1 MYKSSS
7 SGLLRA
13 KSDGAALTSST
24 QIPGSSSASSSSGQ
38 GKDQS
43 PSPNYST
50 NNNRM
55 RKNTPKGNNAPQQ
68 RTLSTYVSRF
78 FMVCLILLIPTFQYL
93 SIGSSAG
100 ASDNQGKGLRGG
112 IDSDSSHTA
121 DNMSGSNE
129 NTSSSSRTKGV
140 PTAPK
145 IPTIPNHP
153 QQQQLQKVQ
162 QKQQPPPPNS
172 LQQPEEYWTPVVDK
186 DTGKIYWWN
195 KATGETTKVMPK
207 SPYTHMYLPSPVKLK
222 YMYVYHHYYNYRM
235 IVSIYFF

>member
-13 KSDGAALTSST
+13 KSDGAALA
-24 QIPGSSSASSSSGQ
+24 QIPDSSSVSSSSGQ
-38 GKDQS
+38 GKNQS
-43 PSPNYST
+43 SSSIFTT

-55 RKNTPKGNNAPQQ
+55 KKNTPKGNNVPQQ

-78 FMVCLILLIPTFQYL
+78 FMVCVILLIPTFQYL
-93 SIGSSAG
+93 SIGSSAS

-112 IDSDSSHTA
+112 IDSYNSQTA
-121 DNMSGSNE
+121 GKMSGSNE
-129 NTSSSSRTKGV
+129 DISSSTPRMKGV

-145 IPTIPNHP
+145 IPTIPDHP

-162 QKQQPPPPNS
+162 QKQQPPPPKS
-172 LQQPEEYWTPVVDK
+172 QQQPEEYWTPVVDK

-195 KATGETTKVMPK
+195 KATGETTRVKCLNHHIYICTFPV
-207 SPYTHMYLPSPVKLK
+207 PSD
-222 YMYVYHHYYNYRM
+222 
-235 IVSIYFF
+235 